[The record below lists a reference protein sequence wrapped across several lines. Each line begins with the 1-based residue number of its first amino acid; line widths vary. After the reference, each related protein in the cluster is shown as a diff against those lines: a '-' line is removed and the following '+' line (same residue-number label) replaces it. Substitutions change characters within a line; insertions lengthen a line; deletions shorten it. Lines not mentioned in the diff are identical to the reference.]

1 MKYSGSTYYTDGVQ
15 GGSTP
20 AVQEETVMAG
30 YLLDAGNPQEG
41 EQDSK
46 SSPIPKLTEMKAR
59 RLEGCMII

>member
-30 YLLDAGNPQEG
+30 YLLDAGNPQER
-41 EQDSK
+41 EQDRV
-46 SSPIPKLTEMKAR
+46 AR
-59 RLEGCMII
+59 SQS